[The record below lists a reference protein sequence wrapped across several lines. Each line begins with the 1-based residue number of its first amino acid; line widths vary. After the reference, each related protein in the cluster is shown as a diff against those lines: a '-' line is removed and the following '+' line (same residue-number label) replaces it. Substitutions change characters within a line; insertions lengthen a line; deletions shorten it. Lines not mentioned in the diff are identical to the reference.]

1 MLKQVPGTQRLF
13 NMDQDFGYDKL
24 TAQAIRL
31 LKVNLTQDG
40 GLLHGTISTH
50 VSPESIKYICLS
62 YTWGTPFLH
71 EKNDPGDPSRWNKK
85 SMLKLTDSSTGSS
98 GTILITQNLVDFLH
112 YLFLNP
118 PDDVAYIWVD
128 AICIN
133 QQDLAERAS
142 QVQMMGQIYKCC
154 ERITIWLGCEDQNT
168 EQVFQILASISE
180 SAKCVGTGSQGS
192 MSWPFNLFRVRL
204 SSWEQA
210 IWEML
215 GHFFER
221 SWFHLVWAVP
231 EIVLPE
237 NILFVC
243 GQSTADLLSVEG
255 IAYIIRREMTR
266 QKQPA
271 FVSQEA
277 LLPTIFITTFIRS
290 RPNALPNPFET
301 HAWTKSP
308 RYPVWLRGK
317 LCSDPRDYVYASF
330 GLLDHYTFP
339 VDYEKPVEDVFREY
353 CIDVGI
359 SELTLIN
366 KEHPTDSRL
375 PNLVSWVPDLTSP
388 LPGVDWETRSHR
400 RYVAGGR
407 ENLQYELVADNKV
420 LRIQAFEVD
429 TIRDL
434 GVLSPDIQTGVGLVK
449 SLALIDSTGWTTVG
463 EHSLTEAF
471 WRTLVANNL
480 ISYPSDEIVGSSFE
494 EFCLFYLA
502 QYVRDYGDAGG
513 WADVVALLN
522 SLHGKSQPGWLPS
535 VDYVAEFLEATE
547 DGNDPEAR
555 EMIDEVVQEM
565 RIFVAALRNMFEDR
579 VFFTT
584 RDRRLGTGHVKL
596 ERGSRIFIVRGC
608 GCPLILREGSEG
620 RYQLTGAVYLH
631 GVMHGEEV
639 KEGRFQDIEL
649 E

>member
-1 MLKQVPGTQRLF
+1 MGQE
-13 NMDQDFGYDKL
+13 FGYDKL

-40 GLLHGTISTH
+40 SLLHGTISTH

-154 ERITIWLGCEDQNT
+154 ERMTIWLGCEDQNT

-180 SAKCVGTGSQGS
+180 PAKCVDYPPGSKLYGKC
-192 MSWPFNLFRVRL
+192 WVTFLREAGF
-204 SSWEQA
+204 
-210 IWEML
+210 IWS
-215 GHFFER
+215 GR
-221 SWFHLVWAVP
+221 S
-231 EIVLPE
+231 
-237 NILFVC
+237 
-243 GQSTADLLSVEG
+243 
-255 IAYIIRREMTR
+255 
-266 QKQPA
+266 
-271 FVSQEA
+271 
-277 LLPTIFITTFIRS
+277 FIRS
-290 RPNALPNPFET
+290 RQNALPNPFET

-407 ENLQYELVADNKV
+407 EILQYELVADNKV
-420 LRIQAFEVD
+420 LRIEAFEVD
-429 TIRDL
+429 AIRDL
-434 GVLSPDIQTGVGLVK
+434 GVFSPDIQTGVGLAK

-480 ISYPSDEIVGSSFE
+480 ISYPNDEIVGSSFE

-502 QYVRDYGDAGG
+502 QYVRDYSDAGG

-555 EMIDEVVQEM
+555 EMIGQVVEEM

-579 VFFTT
+579 IFFTT
-584 RDRRLGTGHVKL
+584 RNGRLGTGHVKL

-608 GCPLILREGSEG
+608 GCPLVLREGSEG
-620 RYQLTGAVYLH
+620 RYRLTGAVYLH

>member
-1 MLKQVPGTQRLF
+1 MGQE
-13 NMDQDFGYDKL
+13 FGYDKL

-71 EKNDPGDPSRWNKK
+71 EKNDPGDPSRWKKK
-85 SMLKLTDSSTGSS
+85 SILKLIDSSTGSS

-118 PDDVAYIWVD
+118 PGDVAYIWID

-142 QVQMMGQIYKCC
+142 QVQMMDQIYKCC
-154 ERITIWLGCEDQNT
+154 ERTTIWLGCEDENT

-180 SAKCVGTGSQGS
+180 PAKCVGTGSQGS
-192 MSWPFNLFRVRL
+192 MSRLFNLYRVGL
-204 SSWEQA
+204 SSWELDV
-210 IWEML
+210 WEML

-231 EIVLPE
+231 QIVLPE

-255 IAYIIRREMTR
+255 IAYIFRWEMTK
-266 QKQPA
+266 QNQPA
-271 FVSQEA
+271 LVSREA
-277 LLPTIFITTFIRS
+277 LLPTLFITTFTRS
-290 RPNALPNPFET
+290 RQKTLPNPFET
-301 HAWTKSP
+301 HPWTKSP
-308 RYPVWLRGK
+308 RFPVWLRGK

-359 SELTLIN
+359 SDLTLIN

-388 LPGVDWETRSHR
+388 LRAVDWETSSHR
-400 RYVAGGR
+400 RYVAGGQ
-407 ENLQYELVADNKV
+407 EQLQYELVADNKV

-429 TIRDL
+429 AIQDL
-434 GVLSPDIQTGVGLVK
+434 GVSFPDIQMGIGLVK
-449 SLALIDSTGWTTVG
+449 SLALLDSTGWTTVG
-463 EHSLTEAF
+463 EHSIIEAF
-471 WRTLVANNL
+471 WRTLIANNL
-480 ISYPSDEIVGSSFE
+480 IVYPSDELIGSSFR
-494 EFCLFYLA
+494 EFCLYYLA
-502 QYVRDYGDAGG
+502 HYARDYGDAGG

-522 SLHGKSQPGWLPS
+522 SLHAKSRPVWLPPA
-535 VDYVAEFLEATE
+535 DYVAEVLEAIE
-547 DGNDPEAR
+547 DWNDPEAS
-555 EMIDEVVQEM
+555 EMIDEVIEEM
-565 RIFVAALRNMFEDR
+565 RRFVTALRNMFEDR

-584 RDRRLGTGHVKL
+584 RNGRLGTGHVKL

-608 GCPLILREGSEG
+608 GYPLVLREGREG
-620 RYQLTGAVYLH
+620 RYRLTGAVYLH
-631 GVMHGEEV
+631 GVMHGEEA